1 LFPSLHPES
10 QGTNLNHGNR
20 KACCPLKNELVSLAI
35 SCENVLEPTT
45 DLVVGGSNP
54 SLNDHFCGANG
65 ALAAKIQLSAQ
76 KICLDTI
83 I

>member
-20 KACCPLKNELVSLAI
+20 KAGCPLKNELVSLAI

-45 DLVVGGSNP
+45 DLVVGVR
-54 SLNDHFCGANG
+54 
-65 ALAAKIQLSAQ
+65 IQVL
-76 KICLDTI
+76 TI
-83 I
+83 ISAVQMARWPLKFN